1 MWLAL
6 RRPGSRGEQFRQF
19 SEIERSHIEGELCP
33 DIGHA
38 AQHRLGDLADRHAPA
53 ERLLDLFALPLAH
66 GVARVVRRSMAEPLT
81 LAATCGVTH
90 MRRKTAMKS
99 EAS

>member
-1 MWLAL
+1 MLGSIVLKGFVAGVA
-6 RRPGSRGEQFRQF
+6 PAFGSRGEQFRQF

-38 AQHRLGDLADRHAPA
+38 AQHRLGDLADR
-53 ERLLDLFALPLAH
+53 
-66 GVARVVRRSMAEPLT
+66 SMAEPLT